1 MNSFEFI
8 MVLVSIIIGL
18 GIAELLQGVARM
30 MRGRFE
36 GGLLHLLWTANMLNM
51 LIQCFWSWWMLE
63 GKSDWAYYE
72 LLMVLLGPIVMYIIS
87 SLLHIPEQWPSR
99 LDAKFINHRR
109 PFFVLFL
116 ILMIIFTFGDI
127 QFSQEGSV
135 SRHLVRG
142 VAATLFFLLLLT
154 EKRTLHLI
162 GAIFFLLLQAFF
174 IMNWSWILS
183 KVAA

>member
-1 MNSFEFI
+1 
-8 MVLVSIIIGL
+8 
-18 GIAELLQGVARM
+18 
-30 MRGRFE
+30 
-36 GGLLHLLWTANMLNM
+36 
-51 LIQCFWSWWMLE
+51 MLE

-87 SLLHIPEQWPSR
+87 SLLHIPEQWSSR

>member
-87 SLLHIPEQWPSR
+87 SLLHIPEQWSSR
-99 LDAKFINHRR
+99 LDTKFINHRR

-116 ILMIIFTFGDI
+116 IFTFGDI